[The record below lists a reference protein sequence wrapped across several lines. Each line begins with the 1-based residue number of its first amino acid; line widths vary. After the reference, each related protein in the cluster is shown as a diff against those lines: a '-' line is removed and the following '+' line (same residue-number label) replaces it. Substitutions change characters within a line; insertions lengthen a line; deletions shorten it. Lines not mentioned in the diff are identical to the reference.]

1 MCGRFYIPEGDLD
14 DFAGLVS
21 KIEKEL
27 LKKAGEIFPGDYA
40 PVITPNRSQ
49 QDSNTDQSKSAS
61 NAVHAIKWDF
71 RFRRGDQ

>member
-49 QDSNTDQSKSAS
+49 QDSNTDQS
-61 NAVHAIKWDF
+61 
-71 RFRRGDQ
+71 